1 VIQGLTSFHMLIST
15 LSQPFSSRSPPSDLC
30 GRPKR
35 HRACF
40 IVKIVYVALA
50 VLELVLKNRL
60 ASNSQRSPCLC
71 LLSAGIKSMNHHLPA
86 TACSLFCMLCL
97 WWPPEQLCSK
107 SPSCPDGSSA
117 SSCQVCFYL
126 HFIFLRQSFFFFFF
140 FLKRFIYYM

>member
-1 VIQGLTSFHMLIST
+1 MIQGLTSFHTLIST

-30 GRPKR
+30 GRLKR

-60 ASNSQRSPCLC
+60 VSNSQRSPCLC
-71 LLSAGIKSMNHHLPA
+71 LLSAGIKSMDHHLPA

-97 WWPPEQLCSK
+97 WWPPEQSCSKPRNLCIPIMSRRFFSKLMPSVFLFTFYFSETVLLCS
-107 SPSCPDGSSA
+107 PS
-117 SSCQVCFYL
+117 
-126 HFIFLRQSFFFFFF
+126 
-140 FLKRFIYYM
+140 